1 MVRKGWR
8 QMEEKPKVY
17 VAYCTE
23 CHDYI
28 LIAPQER
35 IAKIAAEEHVE
46 QTHHTVIVGYEIHEE
61 REPR

>member
-17 VAYCTE
+17 VAYCTV

-46 QTHHTVIVGYEIHEE
+46 QTHHTVIVGYEIHKE

>member
-1 MVRKGWR
+1 
-8 QMEEKPKVY
+8 MEGKPKVY

-46 QTHHTVIVGYEIHEE
+46 QTHHTVIVGYKIYKE

>member
-8 QMEEKPKVY
+8 QMEGKPKAY
-17 VAYCTE
+17 VAYCPE
-23 CHDYI
+23 CQEYI

-35 IAKIAAEEHVE
+35 IARIAAEEHVE

-61 REPR
+61 RGPR

>member
-1 MVRKGWR
+1 
-8 QMEEKPKVY
+8 MEGKREVY
-17 VAYCTE
+17 VAYCTK

-46 QTHHTVIVGYEIHEE
+46 QTHHTVIVGYEVHK
-61 REPR
+61 EPQKR

>member
-1 MVRKGWR
+1 
-8 QMEEKPKVY
+8 MEGKPKVY
-17 VAYCTE
+17 VAYCTV

-46 QTHHTVIVGYEIHEE
+46 QTHHTVIVGYEIHKE

>member
-1 MVRKGWR
+1 
-8 QMEEKPKVY
+8 MEGKPEVY
-17 VAYCTE
+17 VAYCPE

-46 QTHHTVIVGYEIHEE
+46 QTHHTVIVGYEIHKE
-61 REPR
+61 RESR